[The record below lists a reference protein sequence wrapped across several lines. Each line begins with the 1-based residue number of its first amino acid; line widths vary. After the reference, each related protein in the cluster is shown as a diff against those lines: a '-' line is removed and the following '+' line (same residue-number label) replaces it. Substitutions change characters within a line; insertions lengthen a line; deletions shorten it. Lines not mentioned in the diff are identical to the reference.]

1 MPLRFFNYLLT
12 WLICSISPVR
22 SITSLTLEIDRGK
35 SIEQIFSLWLP
46 SILIG
51 LAVQIPVTHMF
62 GVEWNNTEFFL
73 MLIILSMMMAC
84 AGGVF
89 THIVMRALGLKSQL
103 PCTLALYTV
112 TIIYLPIANIFFLRN
127 TYKVFN
133 AIYVVKQSGG
143 LSNVIESGG
152 FNKIAL
158 NDIIIRFLREL
169 RWPTGGVVYIIDNV
183 ITDIAGLVS
192 ILCLAVFAEMSV
204 KWYGNTRYETYL
216 AVAGSQ
222 IVGFIL
228 MILIYWPIWTFT
240 LYSFIGNVR

>member
-35 SIEQIFSLWLP
+35 SIERIFSLWLP

-112 TIIYLPIANIFFLRN
+112 TIIYLPIANIFLLRN

-133 AIYVVKQSGG
+133 AIYVVKQSGVLG
-143 LSNVIESGG
+143 NVIESGG
-152 FNKIAL
+152 FNIIAL
-158 NDIIIRFLREL
+158 NIIIIRFLREL
-169 RWPTGGVVYIIDNV
+169 RWPTGGVVYIIDNI
-183 ITDIAGLVS
+183 ITDIAGCVG

-216 AVAGSQ
+216 AVSVSQ

-228 MILIYWPIWTFT
+228 VILIYWPIWTFT
-240 LYSFIGNVR
+240 LYSFIDSAK